1 MDQTSHKAAS
11 KLTFLKDV
19 GSYSPQVQYL
29 IASLGSD
36 KMGDIVKAD
45 FIILEVADWLLDKQ
59 TQKKESTPAMRQ
71 RVRGLARILI
81 EMR

>member
-1 MDQTSHKAAS
+1 MDQTEHKAKS
-11 KLTFLKDV
+11 KLTMLSDV
-19 GSYSPQVQYL
+19 GLYSMQVQYL
-29 IASLGSD
+29 IASLDDDEMGAIAKSD
-36 KMGDIVKAD
+36 PL
-45 FIILEVADWLLDKQ
+45 ILEVAEWLLDKQ